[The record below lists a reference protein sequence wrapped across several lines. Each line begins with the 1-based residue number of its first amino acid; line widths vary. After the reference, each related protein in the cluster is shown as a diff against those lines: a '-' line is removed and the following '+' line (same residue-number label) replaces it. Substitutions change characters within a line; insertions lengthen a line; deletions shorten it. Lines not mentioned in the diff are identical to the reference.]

1 MNAAL
6 GGPGDI
12 REVFPREV
20 ALEVSF
26 GGGIRIFQ
34 QPWDK
39 EGSGERGYMGSLGRT
54 HALPGVSPA
63 QESVMALSRQQQ
75 CEG

>member
-34 QPWDK
+34 PWDK
-39 EGSGERGYMGSLGRT
+39 DGSGERGYTGSLGRT

-63 QESVMALSRQQQ
+63 QESVMALSRQQR